1 MKFFYLQ
8 KSDRNTILLLL
19 CIIVAAIAVIQLTD
33 SEKPSEGI
41 EQETTDKKQKNAS
54 AKSPKT
60 YTYSQ
65 GLNQN

>member
-41 EQETTDKKQKNAS
+41 EQATTDKKQQNAS
-54 AKSPKT
+54 VNFSVSLIKF
-60 YTYSQ
+60 
-65 GLNQN
+65 